1 MLKTDILQQMFNFA
15 HSIKGIGTIDIS
27 RLNKK
32 ERDIWFLLESR
43 AGVVF
48 LKGKAGV
55 SKSATAASIAR
66 KVFINGQPLRF
77 LDIRLSQKDETYFG
91 FPARKEIG
99 HNFQVMTYALP
110 EWFMRLQE
118 APTLLNFEELNRCT
132 NDVRNAALEILNE
145 RTLHGHKV
153 PVHTFMI
160 STGNLG
166 MDQDG
171 CNVEDFDNA
180 LISRL
185 IVVDFDLKLEEWIEN
200 FADPEKYPQNNIHY
214 LLIYFLRQNKDHFY
228 SYNKAEE
235 GATITNARSLTNF
248 CQYVGGDASYS
259 DFVSCNKISGAEY
272 FSKETQSALAQW
284 LDNAR
289 DLNVDRVK
297 NDLVVYPLF
306 TDSQL
311 QKMAAELK
319 RDLNTHR
326 NSMNPKQL
334 ENVENFI
341 EKYLK

>member
-1 MLKTDILQQMFNFA
+1 MLKNDILQQMFNFA
-15 HSIKGIGTIDIS
+15 HEIKGVGKIDIS

-32 ERDIWFLLESR
+32 ERDIWFLLEAR

-66 KVFINGQPLRF
+66 KVYVDGQPLRF

-91 FPARKEIG
+91 FPARKEVG
-99 HNFQVMTYALP
+99 QNFQVMTYALP

-153 PVHTFMI
+153 PTHTFMI

-166 MDQDG
+166 VDEDG
-171 CNVEDFDNA
+171 CVVEDFDNA

-185 IVVDFDLKLEEWIEN
+185 IVVNFDLKLEEWIEN
-200 FADPEKYPQNNIHY
+200 FADPEKYPENNIHF
-214 LLIYFLRQNKDHFY
+214 LMVYFLRQNKEHFY
-228 SYNKAEE
+228 FYNKAQE

-248 CQYVGGDASYS
+248 SQYAGNDISFS
-259 DFVSCNKISGAEY
+259 EFQELNKKSGHEY
-272 FSKETQSALAQW
+272 YAKETQAAMDQW
-284 LDNAR
+284 LNNAK
-289 DLNVDRVK
+289 DLSVDRVK
-297 NDLVVYPLF
+297 NGTLVYPLF
-306 TDSQL
+306 SQSQL
-311 QKMAAELK
+311 QKMAMELK
-319 RDLNTHR
+319 REL
-326 NSMNPKQL
+326 SSLKSSLNPKQL
-334 ENVENFI
+334 QNVEDFI